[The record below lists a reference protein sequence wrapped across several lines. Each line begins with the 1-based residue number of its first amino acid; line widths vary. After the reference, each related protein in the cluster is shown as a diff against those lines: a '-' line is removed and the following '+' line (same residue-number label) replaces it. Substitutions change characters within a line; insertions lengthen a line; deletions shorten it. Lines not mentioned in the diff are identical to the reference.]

1 MDWFLIYVVTLYLSI
16 IPASVWGAFS
26 SRFCANVA
34 QQVAL
39 CMFALWAVW
48 RIFLIMQHGWGFPH
62 EPMVVTAL
70 ALYAG
75 GTIQKALHYR
85 RCKHD

>member
-1 MDWFLIYVVTLYLSI
+1 MDWFLFYVVALYVAI

-26 SRFCANVA
+26 CRFDANLA

-48 RIFLIMQHGWGFPH
+48 RVSLIMQHGWGFPH

-70 ALYAG
+70 ALYAA
-75 GTIQKALHYR
+75 GTIQKANRYR
-85 RCKHD
+85 RCGRD